1 MLETEKVF
9 EISVTF
15 SKLTRQIAQNFIE
28 ILMSEN
34 VYILYESRIN
44 QRSTF
49 MLGQIL
55 TKRNT
60 ERNKFSKLEP
70 ELKIGNDKNK

>member
-1 MLETEKVF
+1 
-9 EISVTF
+9 
-15 SKLTRQIAQNFIE
+15 
-28 ILMSEN
+28 MSEN

-55 TKRNT
+55 AKRNT